1 VPVSSYR
8 NRSFP
13 SNVLC
18 RRTAV
23 NAAAAAIICI
33 AGSVR
38 TPELLLAA
46 PGQLTV
52 DPLPGCTSSAA
63 LAALFVPPHPQIGRY
78 ELCTTAAP
86 LSQVAPQKWAVQD
99 MSPLDAFGSGG
110 AYDRN
115 TVSRLYGG
123 RQASVVRGWVRV
135 EDHLES
141 LTFISPYP
149 DRTLSE
155 LLPGT
160 LIIRLIICCT

>member
-1 VPVSSYR
+1 VPVSSYSS
-8 NRSFP
+8 RSFP

-23 NAAAAAIICI
+23 NAAAALVCI
-33 AGSVR
+33 ASFLRPTGRV
-38 TPELLLAA
+38 LAA

-52 DPLPGCTSSAA
+52 DPLPSCTPSAA
-63 LAALFVPPHPQIGRY
+63 LAALFTPPHPQLGRY

-86 LSQVAPQKWAVQD
+86 LSQVAPQRWSVQD

-115 TVSRLYGG
+115 RVSRLYGG
-123 RQASVVRGWVRV
+123 RHASVVRGWVRIA
-135 EDHLES
+135 DHVES
-141 LTFISPYP
+141 LTFISPHP
-149 DRTLSE
+149 DQTLSE

-160 LIIRLIICCT
+160 LIIRFIICCT